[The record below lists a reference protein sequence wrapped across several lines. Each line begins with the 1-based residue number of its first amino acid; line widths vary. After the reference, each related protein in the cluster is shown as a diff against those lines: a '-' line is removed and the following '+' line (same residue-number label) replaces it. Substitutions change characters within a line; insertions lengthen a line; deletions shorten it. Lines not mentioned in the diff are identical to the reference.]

1 MGLLTTFKAAA
12 PDLLVDKR
20 KLKQLR
26 ARAKPVVQATSFPQ
40 LDKKKRLE
48 VRIAPSHCLLA
59 CPSQHATCLQAHS
72 EMIKVATA
80 VMDRV
85 QTDTLLDVRALRKL
99 RRRFVRVSTMGTD
112 GVLSSEQFAN
122 VMKVCLPH
130 PAWLP
135 LMYLSAG
142 ASHATFRDV
151 CGQVTFPTIADEDA
165 EALFHAFDTDGSGS
179 LDFDEFTL
187 GLCRHVTGNTDEK
200 LQLLFDVYVLSS
212 LTVILYCHSY
222 RSTFLPAL

>member
-59 CPSQHATCLQAHS
+59 CPSQHATCWQAHS

-122 VMKVCLPH
+122 VMKVCLPR
-130 PAWLP
+130 LP
-135 LMYLSAG
+135 VMYLSAG
-142 ASHATFRDV
+142 VSHAIFRDV

-200 LQLLFDVYVLSS
+200 LQLLFDMYVLPSV
-212 LTVILYCHSY
+212 TVILYCHSH
-222 RSTFLPAL
+222 RSMFLPALQL